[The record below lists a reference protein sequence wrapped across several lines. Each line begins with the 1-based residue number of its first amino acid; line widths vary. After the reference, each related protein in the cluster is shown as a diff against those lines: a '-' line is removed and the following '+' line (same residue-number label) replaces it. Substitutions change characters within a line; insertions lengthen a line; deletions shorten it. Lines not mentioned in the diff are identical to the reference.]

1 MAQILDLGK
10 FRFDFKGVYNPI
22 TEYERND
29 VVQYGGNVYVYTLGT
44 ASTGNL
50 PTNTAFWSLMLEGFN
65 YRATWSEST
74 DYKLADVVSYGGKV
88 YIALQD
94 GTNKN
99 PVTEGSYWSVLV
111 DGIQYEGAWSSATS
125 YQKGDVVKYGGNIF
139 IATTNSVANVP
150 STGGGSWELLVY
162 GVEFKGA
169 YNDSTAYKINDIVSY
184 GGKSY
189 ICILGATGNEPAAN
203 PSNWAIF
210 SSGFQWEGVWSSL
223 TNYQAGDVVNYGGLV
238 YVATADSLNS
248 APTDPLYWAVL
259 IEGIAW
265 KGSYNALA
273 TYNKND
279 IVSYGGSSWIA
290 KQNTTGNSPTVGANW
305 DTLAAGTFP
314 DYAAAAGKF
323 LSNDGTQVLWVSD
336 VTVDTL
342 TANDQAFIGTD
353 AEVKHDDKAL
363 TNAVAVFSFDNGAEE
378 DGFAQI
384 AFTNS
389 DRTSSTDIQV
399 IANNGD
405 DSTGWASFGVTGSD
419 FSDLN
424 YGITGPNDAYIFFDA
439 PVTVTK
445 TITNKA
451 LTNNVATLT
460 TGTAHGISVG
470 AKAVITGVDATFNGT
485 YYVTAVPTTT
495 TFSYAKT
502 ATNVTSAAVSPAGS
516 VTFNAGAGGSLVFA
530 TGENGTDNKIVFAAG
545 GFATGDTQMEIT
557 PGVNVHIEI
566 PTPSTSPT
574 TGALTVVGGVG
585 IQGDMNIQ
593 GNVAIVGTISFG
605 GSGTTVTTQNLA
617 VSDPIIFSGT
627 NNTDDLV
634 DLGIVGEYTVPV
646 TNVVTSVN
654 TKALSANVA
663 TLTTTTSHGYSIG
676 DVVVVSGVDTTF
688 NGTFVITAVTSSTF
702 SYAREATN
710 VSSAAVSPTGTAT
723 KTRERRWRGMVRDA
737 SDGVTKLFAGS
748 TAKPGT
754 TVDFTNA
761 GLSYSA
767 LQTGSIT
774 ATTVTSSGGITS
786 TSAAN
791 SLSDLTLSGSSSS
804 FGGTIAGS
812 ATFSGNP
819 TFSGTPVFSGAP
831 SFTGNPTF
839 SGSPVF
845 TGGIRVQEMIEDV
858 VDVSHTA
865 NSVTLDYSTGNIFW
879 LTNTLTGNATLAMT
893 NVPTVDGRI
902 TTVNFIVTQGG
913 TGYIPSNLTI
923 NGSAATIKW
932 AQGLTPAPTSSSGK
946 IDIFSF
952 SVLRRSGAYT
962 VFASIN
968 ANY

>member
-10 FRFDFKGVYNPI
+10 FRFDFKGVYSSA

-50 PTNTAFWSLMLEGFN
+50 PTDTAFWSLMVEGFN
-65 YRATWSEST
+65 YRAAWSSAT

-99 PVTEGSYWSVLV
+99 PVMETLYWSVLV
-111 DGIQYEGAWSSATS
+111 DGIQYEGAWSSATT
-125 YQKGDVVKYGGNIF
+125 YQKGDVVKYGGNVY
-139 IATTNSVANVP
+139 IAAQNTTNNIPGV
-150 STGGGSWELLVY
+150 GGVWEILIY
-162 GVEFKGA
+162 GVEWKGA
-169 YNDSTAYKINDIVSY
+169 YNDATAYKVNDIVQY

-189 ICILGATGNEPAAN
+189 ICILASTGNEPAGN
-203 PSNWAIF
+203 PTYWAVF

-223 TNYQAGDVVNYGGLV
+223 TTYQAGDVVNYGGLV
-238 YVATADSLNS
+238 YVAIADSLAS

-265 KGSYNALA
+265 KGSYNALT

-336 VTVDTL
+336 VTVDVL

-405 DSTGWASFGVTGSD
+405 DSTGWASFGITGSD

-617 VSDPIIFSGT
+617 VSDPMIFSGT
-627 NNTDDLV
+627 NNVDDLV
-634 DLGIVGEYTVPV
+634 DLGIVGEYTVDV
-646 TNVVTSVN
+646 TDVATSVN
-654 TKALSANVA
+654 NKALTSNVA
-663 TLTTTTSHGYSIG
+663 TLTTTTSHGYAVY
-676 DVVVVSGVDTTF
+676 DVVVVTGVGSPFD
-688 NGTFVITAVTSSTF
+688 GTHVITAVTGTTF
-702 SYAREATN
+702 SFAKENAN
-710 VSSAAVSPTGTAT
+710 VTSAAVSPVGTAT
-723 KTRERRWRGMVRDA
+723 KTRERRWRGIVRDA
-737 SDGVTKLFAGS
+737 SDGITKLFEGS

-754 TVDFTNA
+754 TVDFSNA
-761 GLSYSA
+761 GLSYAA
-767 LQTGSIT
+767 LQTGAIT
-774 ATTVTSSGGITS
+774 TTSLTASTGVTSTVGTN
-786 TSAAN
+786 A
-791 SLSDLTLSGSSSS
+791 LKDLTLSGTANTFGSS
-804 FGGTIAGS
+804 TIAGTP
-812 ATFSGNP
+812 TFSGNV
-819 TFSGTPVFSGAP
+819 VFSGAP

-839 SGSPVF
+839 SGTPAF
-845 TGGIRVQEMIEDV
+845 TGGVRVQEMIEDV
-858 VDVSHTA
+858 VDATLSGNVA
-865 NSVTLDYSTGNIFW
+865 TLDYSAGNIFW
-879 LTNTLTGNATLAMT
+879 TTSTPSAAMT
-893 NVPTVDGRI
+893 FNITNAPTTDGRVFSI
-902 TTVNFIVTQGG
+902 NVFVTQGS
-913 TGYIPSNLTI
+913 TGYVPTTLTI
-923 NGSAATIKW
+923 NGTGATIKW
-932 AQGLTPAPTSSSGK
+932 VGGVTPSGTSSSGK
-946 IDIFSF
+946 IDVFNFTI
-952 SVLRRSGAYT
+952 VRRASTYT
-962 VFASIN
+962 VLASSN
-968 ANY
+968 VNF

>member
-10 FRFDFKGVYNPI
+10 FRFDFKGVYSSA

-50 PTNTAFWSLMLEGFN
+50 PTDTTFWALMVEGFN
-65 YRATWSEST
+65 YRGVWAIGTS
-74 DYKLADVVSYGGKV
+74 YKISDLVSFGGKI

-94 GTNKN
+94 TVGDN
-99 PVTEGSYWSVLV
+99 PATSASDWTVFVE
-111 DGIQYEGAWSSATS
+111 GIQYEGVWSNSTD
-125 YQKGDVVKYGGNIF
+125 YQIGDVVTYGGVTY
-139 IATTNSVANVP
+139 IATANTLNNIPSSNSQY
-150 STGGGSWELLVY
+150 WEILVK
-162 GVEFKGA
+162 GVEYRGA
-169 YNDSTAYKINDIVSY
+169 YNDALPYKENDIVTY
-184 GGKSY
+184 GGSAY
-189 ICILGATGNEPAAN
+189 IAIQPGTGNEPAGSSAY
-203 PSNWAIF
+203 WAVF
-210 SSGFQWEGVWSSL
+210 ASGIQFESTWSAL
-223 TNYQAGDVVNYGGLV
+223 TQYQKGDIVNYGGLV
-238 YVATADSLNS
+238 YIAIQDSIAN
-248 APTDPLYWAVL
+248 APTDILYWSKLV
-259 IEGIAW
+259 EGISW
-265 KGSYNALA
+265 QGSYNALT

-279 IVSYGGSSWIA
+279 IVSYAGGSWIA
-290 KQNTTGNSPTVGANW
+290 KQNTTGNTPAVGANW
-305 DTLAAGTFP
+305 DILAAGTYPSF
-314 DYAAAAGKF
+314 AGNTGAF
-323 LSNDGTQVLWVSD
+323 LSNDGTQAVWVTD
-336 VTVDTL
+336 VTVDVI
-342 TANDQAFIGTD
+342 TANNQAFVGTD

-363 TNAVAVFSFDNGAEE
+363 TNAVAVFSFDNGANE

-557 PGVNVHIEI
+557 PSVNVHIEI

-593 GNVAIVGTISFG
+593 GDVAIVGTISFG

-634 DLGIVGEYTVPV
+634 DLGIVGEYTVD
-646 TNVVTSVN
+646 VVDVVRSVSN
-654 TKALSANVA
+654 KALTSNVA
-663 TLTTTTSHGYSIG
+663 TLTTTAAHTFDVG
-676 DVVVVSGVDTTF
+676 DVVVVTGVDATF
-688 NGTFVITAVTSSTF
+688 NGTQVVNAVTSTTF
-702 SYAREATN
+702 SYALTAAN
-710 VSSAAVSPTGTAT
+710 VSSTAVSPTGTAT

-737 SDGVTKLFAGS
+737 SDGVTKLFSGS
-748 TAKPGT
+748 TVKPGS
-754 TVDFTNA
+754 TVDFSNA
-761 GLSYSA
+761 GLSYA
-767 LQTGSIT
+767 PLQTGAIT

-791 SLSDLTLSGSSSS
+791 SLSDLTISGSASS
-804 FGGTIAGS
+804 FGGTIAGNP
-812 ATFSGNP
+812 TYSGNP
-819 TFSGTPVFSGAP
+819 TFSGTPVFSG
-831 SFTGNPTF
+831 SPTF
-839 SGSPVF
+839 SGTPNF
-845 TGGIRVQEMIEDV
+845 TGGVRVQEMIEDV
-858 VDVSHTA
+858 VDVALSSNVATI
-865 NSVTLDYSTGNIFW
+865 DYSLGNIFW
-879 LTNTLTGNATLAMT
+879 TTSTPSANMTWNITNA
-893 NVPTVDGRI
+893 PTTDGRVF
-902 TTVNFIVTQGG
+902 TVNVFVTQGS
-913 TGYIPSNLTI
+913 TGYRPATLTI
-923 NGSAATIKW
+923 NGSAATILW
-932 AQGLTPAPTSSSGK
+932 AAGVTPTPTSSSGK
-946 IDIFSF
+946 VDVFTLSI
-952 SVLRRSGAYT
+952 VRRSSAFT
-962 VFASIN
+962 VFGS
-968 ANY
+968 ANLSF